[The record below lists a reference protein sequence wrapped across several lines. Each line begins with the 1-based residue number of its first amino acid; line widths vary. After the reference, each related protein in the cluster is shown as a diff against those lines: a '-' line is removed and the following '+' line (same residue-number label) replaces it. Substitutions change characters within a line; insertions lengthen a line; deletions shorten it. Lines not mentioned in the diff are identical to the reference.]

1 MESVEEQRLAESLNK
16 IEKLE
21 NEALTNQQQ
30 IRDLNAIAEQRAV
43 ELQEAK
49 LAFLSARDN
58 AIGSAA
64 ELGEIRF
71 QLQEALM
78 EIESLA
84 NQLQILHGSRTW
96 KAGRFLLLPLRAVRK
111 IIRIL
116 VS

>member
-21 NEALTNQQQ
+21 NEALICQQQ
-30 IRDLNAIAEQRAV
+30 IRDLNEIVEQKTV
-43 ELQEAK
+43 ELREAK
-49 LAFLSARDN
+49 LAFLGARDN

-71 QLQEALM
+71 QLQEASM

-84 NQLQILHGSRTW
+84 NQLHILHGSRTW
-96 KAGRFLLLPLRAVRK
+96 KAGRFLLLPLRVIRK